1 MKLKLPAPSG
11 EIVRAWTRLNR
22 AQRFLLDRI
31 ESELK
36 QAGLPPLLIYD
47 ALLELWRAPDRR
59 LRQVDL
65 EQAMLFPQYSI
76 SRLVDRL
83 EKDRLVRRERCEDD
97 ARAYWVA
104 ITDKGLKLRE
114 AMWAVYAEALARH
127 LGDKLGK
134 AEAGALADALEK
146 LYR

>member
-1 MKLKLPAPSG
+1 MKSPPAGPSS

-22 AQRFLLDRI
+22 AQRFLFERI
-31 ESELK
+31 EAELK
-36 QAGLPPLLIYD
+36 AAGLPPLLVYD
-47 ALLELWRAPDRR
+47 ALLELWRAPDKR

-83 EKDRLVRRERCEDD
+83 EKDRLVKRERCEDD
-97 ARAYWVA
+97 ARAYWVT
-104 ITDKGLKLRE
+104 ITDKGLKLRD
-114 AMWAVYAEALARH
+114 AMWQVYGAALARR
-127 LGDKLGK
+127 LSDKLGK
-134 AEAGALADALEK
+134 AEASSLADTLEK

>member
-1 MKLKLPAPSG
+1 MRGKPNAPSS

-22 AQRFLLDRI
+22 AQRFLFERI

-36 QAGLPPLLIYD
+36 AGGLPPLIVYD
-47 ALLELWRAPDRR
+47 ALLELGRAPDRR

-65 EQAMLFPQYSI
+65 EEAMLFPQYSI

-83 EKDRLVRRERCEDD
+83 EKDRLVKRERCEDD
-97 ARAYWVA
+97 ARAYWVT
-104 ITDKGLKLRE
+104 ITEKGMKLRE
-114 AMWAVYAEALARH
+114 AMWAIYGEALAHH
-127 LGDKLGK
+127 LGAKLSK
-134 AEAGALADALEK
+134 AEADALADALEK

>member
-1 MKLKLPAPSG
+1 MKGKLATPSS

-22 AQRFLLDRI
+22 AQRFLFERI
-31 ESELK
+31 EGELK
-36 QAGLPPLLIYD
+36 EAGLPPLVVYD
-47 ALLELWRAPDRR
+47 ALLELWRAPDKR

-83 EKDRLVRRERCEDD
+83 EKDRLVKRERCAED

-114 AMWAVYAEALARH
+114 AMWAVYGEALARH
-127 LGDKLGK
+127 FGDKLGR
-134 AEAGALADALEK
+134 AEASALSDALER